1 MDNEVL
7 AVIIGAVVV
16 LGEAIVRLT
25 PTKKDDNIFSVVSK
39 ILLFFVP
46 NRKKG
51 GGTH

>member
-7 AVIIGAVVV
+7 ALIIGGLLVA
-16 LGEAIVRLT
+16 GEAIVKLT

-39 ILLFFVP
+39 VLLFFIP

-51 GGTH
+51 GGKH